1 MSSALDPIADGR
13 WSALLG
19 RSPEATAFHHPAWLA
34 LLRDQYRY
42 DMRAVCVQDERGE
55 LAAGLPV
62 ARIRS
67 RLTGSRLVALPFSD
81 ACPPLVAEDAPEG
94 ARERLLEALA
104 AEQEREG
111 VELEVRDRIPELG
124 GGAGE
129 RFHQHVLDLRPG
141 LDAVTAG
148 FSKSQVKRGA
158 KKARREGVTIE
169 RRGDREAL
177 DEFFRLHVATRRRQG
192 VPTQPRRFIRRFED
206 LFGRG
211 LGHVLLARWE
221 ERTIAAAVFLAF
233 NGTLIYK
240 YGASDREQLDKRP
253 NNLLFTEAIEWGCAN
268 GMRRLDFGRTDL
280 DNEGLRSFKRAF
292 GAEEATLGYTRLPA
306 QEGSSALAAG
316 SARLGFVIR
325 RTPPL
330 FGQMVGSVLY
340 RHVG

>member
-1 MSSALDPIADGR
+1 MSMTLDPIADPR
-13 WSALLG
+13 WSALVE
-19 RSPEATAFHHPAWLA
+19 RSPGATAFHHAAWLR

-42 DMRAVCVQDERGE
+42 EMGAVCVQDRRGR
-55 LAAGLPV
+55 LVAGLPV

-67 RLTGSRLVALPFSD
+67 RLTGRRLVALPFSD
-81 ACPPLVAEDAPEG
+81 ACPSLVAADAPENAG
-94 ARERLLEALA
+94 ERLLAALA

-124 GGAGE
+124 GAPGE

-141 LDAVTAG
+141 PEAVSAG
-148 FSKSQVKRGA
+148 FSKSQVTRGA
-158 KKARREGVTIE
+158 KKARREGVRIA

-192 VPTQPRRFIRRFED
+192 VPTQPRRFIRGFAE
-206 LFGRG
+206 LFDQG

-221 ERTIAAAVFLAF
+221 ERTIAAAVFLSF

-240 YGASDREQLDKRP
+240 YGASDREHLGRRP

-268 GMRRLDFGRTDL
+268 GMQRLDFGRTDL
-280 DNEGLRSFKRAF
+280 DNEGLRAFKRAF
-292 GAEEATLGYTRLPA
+292 GAEETTLSYTRLPA
-306 QEGSSALAAG
+306 KERSSALAAG
-316 SARLGFVIR
+316 SAPLGFVIR

-330 FGQMVGSVLY
+330 SGQMVGSVLY